1 MNTIRLN
8 AKREECLVGSIFISY
23 RRDDSAGYAGRL
35 ASDLERVFGDAL
47 VFQDVE
53 DIKPGADFVEVID
66 RAVGTSAV
74 LLAVIGRQWL
84 GATDQTGHPRL
95 EDPRD
100 FVRAEI
106 GAALRR
112 GIDVIPVLV
121 EGATMPRAEQLP
133 DDLGP
138 LARHQ
143 AIELSDTRWDYDVSQ
158 LTGAIHRVLGTTTD
172 TTDGPPMQSLVPPRR
187 RLVLAG
193 ILLAVAAGAA
203 ALVFWPRTPDVAGR
217 WDLPDGS
224 YWIIQQEGR
233 TLRVDETHYESKQ
246 VWKRG
251 TGKVDG
257 EAVDVELG
265 LAFGGPYRYQARLKI
280 SPDRRL
286 MTGSLRETTTG
297 KEAPLT
303 VSRH

>member
-1 MNTIRLN
+1 M
-8 AKREECLVGSIFISY
+8 GSIFISY

-35 ASDLERVFGDAL
+35 ASDLERVFGDAP

-53 DIKPGADFVEVID
+53 DIQPGADFVEAID
-66 RAVGTSAV
+66 RAVGSSTV

-84 GATDQTGHPRL
+84 GATDQAGHRRL
-95 EDPRD
+95 DDPRD

-112 GIDVIPVLV
+112 GIVVIPVLV
-121 EGATMPRAEQLP
+121 EGAAMPRAEQLP
-133 DDLGP
+133 DDLAP
-138 LARHQ
+138 LVRHQ

-158 LTGAIHRVLGTTTD
+158 LTGAIRRVPGATAGQGSRSTGRLPVRPG
-172 TTDGPPMQSLVPPRR
+172 R
-187 RLVLAG
+187 RLVAAG
-193 ILLAVAAGAA
+193 IFLALAAGVVVAV
-203 ALVFWPRTPDVAGR
+203 LWPRSPEVAGR

-224 YWIIQQEGR
+224 YWILQQEGR

-246 VWKRG
+246 VWRRG
-251 TGKVDG
+251 SGTLGG
-257 EAVDVELG
+257 ETVELELG
-265 LAFGGPYRYQARLKI
+265 LVFGGPYRYRARLKL

-286 MTGSLRETTTG
+286 MTGTLREMTTG
-297 KEAPLT
+297 KEEPLS

>member
-1 MNTIRLN
+1 M
-8 AKREECLVGSIFISY
+8 GSIFISY

-84 GATDQTGHPRL
+84 GATNQAGQRRL
-95 EDPRD
+95 DDPRD

-112 GIDVIPVLV
+112 DIVVIPVLV
-121 EGATMPRAEQLP
+121 EGAAMPRAEQLP
-133 DDLGP
+133 DDLAR

-143 AIELSDTRWDYDVSQ
+143 AIELSDSRWNYDVSQ
-158 LTGAIHRVLGTTTD
+158 LTGAIRRVLGTTAD
-172 TTDGPPMQSLVPPRR
+172 TTGRPPLQSLVHPWRR

-193 ILLAVAAGAA
+193 ILLALAAGSA
-203 ALVFWPRTPDVAGR
+203 ALLLRPGTPDVAGR

-257 EAVDVELG
+257 EAVNVELG
-265 LAFGGPYRYQARLKI
+265 LVFGGSDHYQARLKI
-280 SPDRRL
+280 SPDRRF
-286 MTGSLRETTTG
+286 MTGSLRETTKG
-297 KEAPLT
+297 KEAPLS

>member
-1 MNTIRLN
+1 M
-8 AKREECLVGSIFISY
+8 GSIFISY

-66 RAVGTSAV
+66 RAVEGSSV

-84 GATDQTGHPRL
+84 GATDPAGHRRL
-95 EDPRD
+95 DDRGD

-112 GIDVIPVLV
+112 GIVVIPVLV
-121 EGATMPRAEQLP
+121 EGAAMPRAEQLP
-133 DDLGP
+133 DDLAP
-138 LARHQ
+138 LAHRQ
-143 AIELSDTRWDYDVSQ
+143 AIELSDTRWEYDVSQ
-158 LTGAIHRVLGTTTD
+158 LAETIRRVLGTTADST
-172 TTDGPPMQSLVPPRR
+172 GRPPQPPPVSSRRR
-187 RLVLAG
+187 RLALAG
-193 ILLAVAAGAA
+193 IAVVLVAGAVAI
-203 ALVFWPRTPDVAGR
+203 LWPRTPEVAGR

-224 YWIIQQEGR
+224 YWIIQQEGQS
-233 TLRVDETHYESKQ
+233 LRVDETHYESKQ

-265 LAFGGPYRYQARLKI
+265 LVFGGSVRYQARLKV
-280 SPDRRL
+280 SADRRL
-286 MTGSLRETTTG
+286 MTGTLRETTTG